1 MPTAVFFR
9 FILLA
14 ALLAAVVLLN
24 LCAGEVQLTP
34 AQVFDGLSAWAQQ
47 AGAGDPSMQILLDIR
62 FPRALA
68 AGLVGLALGISGY
81 QLQSLS
87 NNGLADPYLTGVSSG
102 AGLAVA
108 AAVIYGVDPGFIPVL
123 SLAGGLAAS
132 FVVLLLS
139 KTADGISI
147 SRLLLAGVALS
158 AFCAAV
164 ITLLI
169 CSGQGSARS
178 QGIYYWLAGT
188 VSGKS
193 WSDLANTSA
202 YIVGGFLLALLTSK
216 PLRLLSLGS
225 STAQAL
231 GVEVARTQ
239 LAVLFSAILL
249 CSAAVSLS
257 GIVGFAGLVSPYF
270 ARQLFGRDERAH
282 IVSSAGIGAV
292 LVLLSD
298 LCARTIASGQ
308 EPPLGTLLSLIGGP
322 FFLYLLMKREDGAYR
337 L

>member
-1 MPTAVFFR
+1 MNTVVFLR

-14 ALLAAVVLLN
+14 ALFIGVLLLN
-24 LCAGEVQLTP
+24 FCYGEVQLSL
-34 AQVFDGLSAWAQQ
+34 AEVLQALSHWASNATQT
-47 AGAGDPSMQILLDIR
+47 DTSFQILLDIR
-62 FPRALA
+62 MPRAFA
-68 AGLVGLALGISGY
+68 AALVGAALGISGY

-108 AAVIYGVDPGFIPVL
+108 IAIIIGIDLGFIPL
-123 SLAGGLAAS
+123 ISLAGGLAAS

-139 KTADGISI
+139 RTSDGISV
-147 SRLLLAGVALS
+147 SRLLLSGVALS
-158 AFCAAV
+158 AFCGAI

-169 CSGQGSARS
+169 CSGQGSVRS
-178 QGIYYWLAGT
+178 QGIYYWLAGS
-188 VSGKS
+188 VSGKNWTDIGCAS
-193 WSDLANTSA
+193 I
-202 YIVGGFLLALLTSK
+202 YIGVGCLIALITSK

-225 STAQAL
+225 ATASSL
-231 GVEVARTQ
+231 GVDVARSQ
-239 LAVLFSAILL
+239 LSVLFSAILL
-249 CSAAVSLS
+249 CSTAVSLS
-257 GIVGFAGLVSPYF
+257 GIVGFAGLVAPYF

-282 IVSSAGIGAV
+282 IFAAAFIGSV

-298 LCARTIASGQ
+298 LAARTLASGQ

-322 FFLYLLMKREDGAYR
+322 FFIYLLMKRSDGAYR